1 MPEPL
6 DGRRQLGLILDTGR
20 MSGAVMLHIATGESL
35 PPLYAGVS
43 RGARHL
49 GPSPHQA
56 FTKPASFE
64 TSMYMLVRITSP
76 LLDCILQR
84 VGKRCI
90 TRSRQ
95 GDLMQLKWACSCR
108 MVRGAHV
115 APQARRQGDVLIA
128 QMKSVQLNDQLQD
141 VLIPLR
147 VRLSLCCRCQG
158 GIGPS
163 AIPAGQ
169 RSQAKHWGL
178 G

>member
-64 TSMYMLVRITSP
+64 TSMYMLVRITS
-76 LLDCILQR
+76 
-84 VGKRCI
+84 VGLHLAESGK
-90 TRSRQ
+90 T
-95 GDLMQLKWACSCR
+95 LHHK
-108 MVRGAHV
+108 VE
-115 APQARRQGDVLIA
+115 ARRSDAA
-128 QMKSVQLNDQLQD
+128 QM
-141 VLIPLR
+141 
-147 VRLSLCCRCQG
+147 G
-158 GIGPS
+158 M
-163 AIPAGQ
+163 
-169 RSQAKHWGL
+169 
-178 G
+178 